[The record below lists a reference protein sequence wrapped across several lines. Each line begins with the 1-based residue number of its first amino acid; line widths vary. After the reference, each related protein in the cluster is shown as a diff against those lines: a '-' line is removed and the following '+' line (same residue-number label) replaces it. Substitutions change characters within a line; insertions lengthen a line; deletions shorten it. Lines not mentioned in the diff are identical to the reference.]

1 MRGLL
6 GLALVAALTAQSQSQ
21 DPVAAPGTS
30 GAVASSLVLEV
41 RVFDGTEEVTPHTRL
56 TIHRAG
62 ERKESIPHTPSGDA
76 RVALKVPAGIYDVQ
90 ALHVRDG
97 RVINIRWANRL
108 VVMPYPD
115 EQGHHLEVINFKN
128 GYGALQV
135 RASAGAPFDA
145 VIFEAGKRQKPAG
158 AATPGPK
165 YSLFVV
171 PAGLYDLQLRT
182 GDKLSWQNGIEV
194 PADGTRLVL
203 IP

>member
-6 GLALVAALTAQSQSQ
+6 GLALVAALTALNQSQ
-21 DPVAAPGTS
+21 DPVTAPGATA
-30 GAVASSLVLEV
+30 AVASSLVLEV
-41 RVFDGTEEVTPHTRL
+41 RVFNGAEEVTPQTRL

-62 ERKESIPHTPSGDA
+62 ERHESMPPTPSGDA
-76 RVALKVPAGIYDVQ
+76 RALLKVPAGIYDVQ
-90 ALHVRDG
+90 ALHLREG
-97 RVINIRWANRL
+97 RVINIQWANRL

-135 RASAGAPFDA
+135 RASGGAPFEA
-145 VIFEAGKRQKPAG
+145 VIYDAGKRQKPAVSVTTG
-158 AATPGPK
+158 HNYA
-165 YSLFVV
+165 LFVV
-171 PAGLYDLQLRT
+171 PAGLYDLQLRS

-194 PADGTRLVL
+194 PLERTRLVL